1 MFTRLFRFHCTPPC
15 TPLYSSVLNDLVLT
29 FAIYSSAHAEI
40 QVFMCHKYDK
50 LFTFRCVEVEGGG
63 RLKGVLNSLML
74 NVVIMILKRI
84 EKNFTARRLSPNVNC
99 VELEINNNVVSS
111 DHQVAYPIYN
121 GNSSEQ
127 RKYETYF

>member
-1 MFTRLFRFHCTPPC
+1 MLRFKCSCVTNMIN
-15 TPLYSSVLNDLVLT
+15 YSHSDVW
-29 FAIYSSAHAEI
+29 
-40 QVFMCHKYDK
+40 
-50 LFTFRCVEVEGGG
+50 RWRGGG

-74 NVVIMILKRI
+74 NVVIMILNRI
-84 EKNFTARRLSPNVNC
+84 EKNFTARRLFPNVNC
-99 VELEINNNVVSS
+99 VELEINNNVISS